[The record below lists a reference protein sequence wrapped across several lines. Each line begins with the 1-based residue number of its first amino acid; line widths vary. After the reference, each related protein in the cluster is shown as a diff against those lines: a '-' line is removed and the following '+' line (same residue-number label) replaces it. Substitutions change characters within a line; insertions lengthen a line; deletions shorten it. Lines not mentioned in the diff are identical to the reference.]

1 MKGRTSSTF
10 ALTRIFRG
18 SEVLSAQSILDPCS
32 IVGREGHAAVEAGE
46 AVGAVEFDGSPLG
59 VEAVDPVVA
68 AEGVGE
74 ADGDEVEAAGV
85 GCVGEVALEGELFHD
100 GVADEFFVE
109 EDLGAEAGSAD
120 VEEDALALPVG
131 GDVDLLAPPGDAEV
145 GAVLRD
151 GVVGGVAILVWCVR
165 TRRLVFSCTE
175 FAPVVL
181 LDGGGE
187 GDVDACEVVEETPAA
202 GGLVDGE
209 RRGFAAEDAVLPGDV
224 FGEDRAGRSSIR
236 LFRRSRDASRR
247 RG

>member
-1 MKGRTSSTF
+1 MR
-10 ALTRIFRG
+10 ADR
-18 SEVLSAQSILDPCS
+18 
-32 IVGREGHAAVEAGE
+32 HAAVEAGE

-74 ADGDEVEAAGV
+74 ADGDEVEATGV
-85 GCVGEVALEGELFHD
+85 CGVGEVALEGELLHD

-145 GAVLRD
+145 GAVLGD
-151 GVVGGVAILVWCVR
+151 GVVGGVAVLFGGVGA
-165 TRRLVFSCTE
+165 LAE

-187 GDVDACEVVEETPAA
+187 GDVDAIVGAEESPAA
-202 GGLVDGE
+202 GGFVDGE
-209 RRGFAAEDAVLPGDV
+209 GFGFAAEDAVLPGDV
-224 FGEDRAGRSSIR
+224 FGEEEFVVLPFGLLVDPETPVVVGDEGAVFGVGDFGFCGG
-236 LFRRSRDASRR
+236 L
-247 RG
+247 G